1 MTPWKRRS
9 PPHWTRSPHRSLVTA
24 SATTATRSND
34 SAKCSRL
41 LEVIGEAANGVSE
54 KFREE
59 QPALPW
65 RQMIAT
71 RNRLIHGYRDID
83 AAVVANIAQSNLP
96 VVISALEPILEQS
109 CEIDRT

>member
-1 MTPWKRRS
+1 MLASSREAVDYVGKRTGSDLEEDRM
-9 PPHWTRSPHRSLVTA
+9 RLL
-24 SATTATRSND
+24 ATV
-34 SAKCSRL
+34 RL